1 MEKIESMYGEYPE
14 IRKFHDFIRK
24 HGNEV
29 FLYLKNPEVDKTS
42 DKAEQHFSMQSL
54 LFKYRFKI

>member
-1 MEKIESMYGEYPE
+1 MYGEYPE